1 MWVYCQINVFF
12 IFLLKNPKVALGV
25 IVLSLMKVAP
35 RNSQSYLHRQK
46 SHLKPVSESSHPSP
60 SLQDSPKVT
69 STILTPKWLA
79 VKDGLRFQA
88 KNRNWKQNGKKKRKR
103 KTNPKTQC
111 EKERKRRKK
120 KKKRKEENP
129 SPELCRRVH
138 WSELWLPRIGWGGG
152 LIGVV
157 GQRGWSVKRYAWFGN
172 GEEFLWV
179 RFLVWRKKLLVGT

>member
-1 MWVYCQINVFF
+1 
-12 IFLLKNPKVALGV
+12 
-25 IVLSLMKVAP
+25 MKVAP

-46 SHLKPVSESSHPSP
+46 SHLKPISESSHPSP

-79 VKDGLRFQA
+79 VKDGLQFQA

-120 KKKRKEENP
+120 KKKGKKRTQAQNFA
-129 SPELCRRVH
+129 VVFT
-138 WSELWLPRIGWGGG
+138 G
-152 LIGVV
+152 LSCGCHGLDEV
-157 GQRGWSVKRYAWFGN
+157 GAW
-172 GEEFLWV
+172 
-179 RFLVWRKKLLVGT
+179 LVWLGKGDEVWRGMLDLGMEKSFCGLGFWCEGKSCWWGRKGELDLTRHWQWVHACVFNYENANEN